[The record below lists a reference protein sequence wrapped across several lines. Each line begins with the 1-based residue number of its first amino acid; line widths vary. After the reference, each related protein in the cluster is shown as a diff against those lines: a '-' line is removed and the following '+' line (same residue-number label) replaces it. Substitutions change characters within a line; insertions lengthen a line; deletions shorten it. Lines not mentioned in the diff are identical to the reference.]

1 MIAIELAKKYDRSIT
16 VVLTALAVI
25 SVIYLSAG
33 SKIDAIVEQTPTIQE
48 LKKVNAVQAN
58 MNDNFK
64 TDLLD
69 IKKDVKDILRLMP
82 RR

>member
-1 MIAIELAKKYDRSIT
+1 MIAIELAKKYDRSIA